1 MERTIDYVFPY
12 VDCDDPEWV
21 KEYNKYVPADKSKRS
36 GWSAGMQRFRAND
49 LLRYTFRSIEKNM
62 PFIRTVHLLVMSE
75 SQVPKWVDRS
85 KVHVVLHKDFIPE
98 EFLPTFNSNTIES
111 FLGNIPGLSDI
122 FVYGNDDLFITS
134 KCKVSDFFDGDTPKY
149 KVQRRKVMKS
159 APGDQ
164 LRLDDEKL
172 ITGKCG
178 KSVYEVQHICMP
190 YCLSTIKEVS
200 EKYEKEIRDSI
211 GKFREKGQYNQWIF
225 SIYQY
230 LHKKHINKGIKYFST
245 EMRPSTRS
253 VYLCDWSR
261 YKAICLNDS
270 GETTKTDLELVR
282 RKLDRMFPKPCKYEV
297 KPKPKKVEKVETPK
311 ATPKP
316 TVAKKKVEKAG
327 RPNGRTWNEFFY

>member
-1 MERTIDYVFPY
+1 MEKTIDYVFPY
-12 VDCDDPEWV
+12 VDCDDPSWV
-21 KEYNKYVPADKSKRS
+21 EEYNKYVPADKAKRS
-36 GWSAGMQRFRAND
+36 GWSTGMQRFRAND

-62 PFIRTVHLLVMSE
+62 PFIRTVHLIVMSE

-85 KVHVVLHKDFIPE
+85 KVHIVLHKDFIPE

-111 FLGNIPGLSDI
+111 FLGNVPGLSER

-134 KCKVSDFFDGDTPKY
+134 KCNVADFFEGSTPKY
-149 KVQRRKVMKS
+149 YVERRPVAKS

-178 KSVYEVQHICMP
+178 KKVYEVQHICMP

-200 EKYEKEIRDSI
+200 EKYEKEINDSI
-211 GKFREKGQYNQWIF
+211 GKFRESGQYNQWIF

-230 LHKKHINKGIKYFST
+230 LNKKHINKGIKYFST
-245 EMRPSTRS
+245 EMKPSTR
-253 VYLCDWSR
+253 YIYARDWTK

-270 GETTKTDLELVR
+270 GETTKTDLEMAR
-282 RKLDRMFPKPCKYEV
+282 RKLDKMFPKPSKFEI
-297 KPKPKKVEKVETPK
+297 PQKPKKKEK
-311 ATPKP
+311 AKP
-316 TVAKKKVEKAG
+316 AVKRVIVKKGSAG
-327 RPNGRTWNEFFY
+327 RPNGKTWNEFFY